1 MTGKIAFIGL
11 GAMGGPMAKNVIRA
25 GIELTVFDIAEPNL
39 TSVVEAGGIR
49 AASVAEAAN
58 DARIVIT
65 MLPATKHVLEVVTGP
80 DGVLSHIE
88 TDGIVMDMSTIA
100 PSGTDRIAAA
110 CVDRGIRFLDAPV
123 GRLVS
128 HAIAG
133 ESLFM
138 VGCDDE
144 KVFDTVKPLLDA
156 MGTTIIRCG
165 GPGAGIRAK
174 LVNNFQLLTIA
185 QVTAEALVL
194 AKRLGL
200 DIQVVK
206 DINAGTTANN
216 GQMQVNFAS
225 KALLGDTEPG
235 FTFDLAHKDLTLAL
249 EAAAEH
255 RLGLPVGAA
264 AHTVYGSAR
273 SSDYA
278 KKDFSALLDYACE
291 LAGVEPIRLIPTS
304 REKGNTQ

>member
-1 MTGKIAFIGL
+1 
-11 GAMGGPMAKNVIRA
+11 
-25 GIELTVFDIAEPNL
+25 
-39 TSVVEAGGIR
+39 
-49 AASVAEAAN
+49 
-58 DARIVIT
+58 
-65 MLPATKHVLEVVTGP
+65 
-80 DGVLSHIE
+80 
-88 TDGIVMDMSTIA
+88 
-100 PSGTDRIAAA
+100 
-110 CVDRGIRFLDAPV
+110 
-123 GRLVS
+123 
-128 HAIAG
+128 
-133 ESLFM
+133 M

-144 KVFDTVKPLLDA
+144 EVFDTVKPLLDA

-206 DINAGTTANN
+206 DVNAGTTANN
-216 GQMQVNFAS
+216 GQMQVNFAT

-278 KKDFSALLDYACE
+278 KKDFSALLDYASD
-291 LAGVEPIRLIPTS
+291 LAGVEPIRLIPTTH
-304 REKGNTQ
+304 EKGKTHHESRRRDRIGPSHAS